1 MSRDTPSC
9 TSAMKLLLSAFSCGP
24 GWGSEPGIGWNTVEQ
39 ASRHHEVW
47 VLTEAGWQERMG
59 DKFDPASHPNIH
71 FGWVRIPTLDKL
83 VDGGPLN
90 NGLGWLVYYYLWQL
104 AALREARRLHAEHRF
119 DLVHHV
125 TFGKH
130 SVPSHLY
137 KLGIPFLFGPV
148 GGAEKA
154 PRGSFY
160 AEFGWKTR
168 LGESLRLLHV
178 RLARLDPWLRA
189 CVKRAALSLGVTSES
204 AEELGRLGAKQPDVL
219 PAISLPDAEAQ
230 ALAALPRDGAAEE
243 KLTLLFTGRLLA
255 WKGVHLAIRALAKSG
270 RSSLHLRILGDGPE
284 RRYLEQL
291 ARDQGVADRVQ
302 FSGSVPREEALKA
315 TAGAAGLLF
324 PSLHDSGGYAVIE
337 AMAAGLPVICLKLGG
352 PGLFVN
358 ASCGWVIEA
367 DTPEQTVEDLA
378 QALNAFAD
386 SPDERLKRGAA
397 ARARCLGTFT
407 ASVRG
412 QEMELRYAQIVRR

>member
-1 MSRDTPSC
+1 
-9 TSAMKLLLSAFSCGP
+9 MKLLLSAFSCGP

-39 ASRHHEVW
+39 ASRRHEVW
-47 VLTEAGWQERMG
+47 VLTEAGWRERMG
-59 DKFDPASHPNIH
+59 DKFDAARHPNIH
-71 FGWVRIPTLDKL
+71 FVWVRIPTLDKL

-104 AALREARRLHAEHRF
+104 AALREARRLHAEHQF

-154 PRGSFY
+154 PRGEFY

-168 LGESLRLLHV
+168 LAESLRLLHV

-189 CVKRAALSLGVTSES
+189 CVKCAALSLGVTRES
-204 AEELGRLGAKQPDVL
+204 ADELRALGAKNPDVL

-230 ALAALPRDGAAEE
+230 ALAKLPRHEAANENVGE

-255 WKGVHLAIRALAKSG
+255 WKGVHLAIRALAKSD
-270 RSSLHLRILGDGPE
+270 RTNLHLRVLGDGPE
-284 RRYLEQL
+284 RGYLEQL
-291 ARDQGVADRVQ
+291 ARNLGVAERVE
-302 FSGSVPREEALKA
+302 FSGSVPREEALRA

-337 AMAAGLPVICLKLGG
+337 AMAAGLPVICLNLGG

-358 ASCGWVIEA
+358 EACGWVIQA
-367 DTPEQTVEDLA
+367 DTPGQTVEDLA
-378 QALNAFAD
+378 RALRAFAD
-386 SPDERLKRGAA
+386 SPEERLKRGVA
-397 ARARCLGTFT
+397 ARERCLSTFT

-412 QEMELRYAQIVRR
+412 EQMERRYAQIASRQ

>member
-1 MSRDTPSC
+1 
-9 TSAMKLLLSAFSCGP
+9 MKLLLSAFSCGP

-47 VLTEAGWQERMG
+47 VLTEAGWKERMG
-59 DKFDPASHPNIH
+59 DKFDAAKHPDIH
-71 FGWVRIPTLDKL
+71 FVWVRIPVLDKL

-90 NGLGWLVYYYLWQL
+90 NGLGWLVYYYLWQF
-104 AALREARRLHAEHRF
+104 AALREARRLHAVHRF
-119 DLVHHV
+119 DLAHHV

-130 SVPSHLY
+130 SVPSLLY
-137 KLGIPFLFGPV
+137 KLGIPFIFGPV

-154 PRGSFY
+154 PRGSSY

-168 LGESLRLLHV
+168 LTESLRLLHV
-178 RLARLDPWLRA
+178 RLARWDPWLRA
-189 CVKRAALSLGVTSES
+189 CVKRASLSLGVTRES
-204 AEELGRLGAKQPDVL
+204 AEELRAIGARNPGVL

-230 ALAALPRDGAAEE
+230 ALAALPREAAADQHD

-255 WKGVHLAIRALAKSG
+255 WKGVHLAIRALA
-270 RSSLHLRILGDGPE
+270 RSERTALHLRVLGDGPE
-284 RRYLEQL
+284 RGHLEKL
-291 ARDQGVADRVQ
+291 AQDLGVADRVQ

-315 TAGAAGLLF
+315 TASAAALLF

-337 AMAAGLPVICLKLGG
+337 AMASGLPVICLNLGG

-358 ASCGWVIEA
+358 EACGWVIEA
-367 DTPEQTVEDLA
+367 DTPGQTVEDLA
-378 QALNAFAD
+378 SALRSFAD
-386 SPDERLKRGAA
+386 SPDERRTRGAA
-397 ARARCLGTFT
+397 ARERCLGNFT

-412 QEMELRYAQIVRR
+412 VQMEQKYAEASRTKG

>member
-1 MSRDTPSC
+1 
-9 TSAMKLLLSAFSCGP
+9 MKLLLSAFSCGP

-59 DKFDPASHPNIH
+59 GKFDPARHPNVH
-71 FGWVRIPTLDKL
+71 FVWVRIPTLDKL

-90 NGLGWLVYYYLWQL
+90 NGLGWLAYYYLWQL

-119 DLVHHV
+119 DLAHHV

-130 SVPSHLY
+130 SVPSHLH

-154 PRGSFY
+154 PHGSFY

-168 LGESLRLLHV
+168 LAESLRLLHV
-178 RLARLDPWLRA
+178 RLARSDPWLRA
-189 CVKRAALSLGVTSES
+189 CVKRAALSLGVTRES
-204 AEELGRLGAKQPDVL
+204 AEELRAIGSPNPDVL
-219 PAISLPDAEAQ
+219 PAISLPDEEAQ
-230 ALAALPRDGAAEE
+230 ALAALPRHPSAGENE

-255 WKGVHLAIRALAKSG
+255 WKGIHLAIRALAQSD
-270 RSSLHLRILGDGPE
+270 RSHLHLRVLGDGPE
-284 RRYLEQL
+284 RGYLEQL
-291 ARDQGVADRVQ
+291 AKNLSVADRVQ
-302 FSGSVPREEALKA
+302 FSGSVPREEALRA
-315 TAGAAGLLF
+315 TTNAAGLLF

-337 AMAAGLPVICLKLGG
+337 AMAAGLPVICLNLGG

-358 ASCGWVIEA
+358 EDCGWVIEA
-367 DTPEQTVEDLA
+367 DTPDQTVEELA
-378 QALNAFAD
+378 HALRAFAD
-386 SPDERLKRGAA
+386 SPEERHKRGAA
-397 ARARCLGTFT
+397 ARERCLNTYT

-412 QEMELRYAQIVRR
+412 EQMERRYAQIALRH